1 MKAACVLLMM
11 LAPALAEKASGSAVQ
26 KVIELL
32 DEMKAKITSDLEA
45 ESAAMEEYLS
55 FCDGETKEK
64 IFAIKTADASIQDL
78 SAIIEESK
86 ATIAAKDDEV
96 ATLGTVISDK
106 TKELDAA
113 TKVREAEN
121 ADFVA
126 AEKELMTS
134 IDECSRAA
142 VALEKG
148 LSLLQMRG
156 GHRGKARK
164 ALKKQLAAVENAMK
178 TILAAAWVDASSARR
193 LKSLLQQS
201 SNAADADDLSLSLHQ
216 PQAKQVAYESK
227 SGGIIE
233 AVKEMQAKAEG
244 ELSELRKGEM
254 ASAHEFKMLEQSLTG
269 EISHNQ
275 DKASSATKAKAA
287 AEETLATSEGDL
299 VATKKTKAADEEY
312 SANLKTECETAAS
325 EWASRQASAKA
336 EMGAIDKASEILS
349 SGVTALV
356 QTGAHKKSLDDDSD
370 DEEDDPQS
378 ALRQKLITKIQRLG
392 RKFHSFGL
400 MQLAS
405 VASSDPFVKI
415 RGLIEDMIEK
425 LLKEAQEEATQKAFC
440 DKEMGASKKTES
452 EKIATTEKLQ
462 TRIDGNEAKIA
473 ELTDAIKTL
482 EAEVADIDKA
492 QSEATAI
499 RTKEKTDNLAAIK
512 DFRDSAEAVVAAMG
526 VLKSFYE
533 GGAFIQTKSQK
544 STRPEFGGAKTDTG
558 SSIISV
564 LEVAESDFTTLL
576 AETETEEDA
585 AADAYAKQTEENKI
599 AKATK
604 MADAKAKES
613 EVKSLTVELGHAK
626 EDFES
631 TSSEL
636 DAVQAYIEKLKPQCE
651 EKAMSYEEKKAAREA
666 EIAGLKE
673 ALEILSG
680 TGLLQGPSKFLSFNR
695 HRY

>member
-1 MKAACVLLMM
+1 MKTPFVLIVFAGLTTGTEVS
-11 LAPALAEKASGSAVQ
+11 PVQ

-32 DEMKAKITSDLEA
+32 GECKAKVANDLAA
-45 ESAAMEEYLS
+45 ETKVMEEYS
-55 FCDGETKEK
+55 TFCDDELKEK
-64 IFAIKTADASIQDL
+64 GYAIQTAEREIGDL
-78 SAIIEESK
+78 MATIEDSK
-86 ATIAAKDDEV
+86 ATIVEKSDEIS
-96 ATLGTVISDK
+96 TLGTVIAAK
-106 TKELDAA
+106 EKELADAQG
-113 TKVREAEN
+113 VREGQNAE
-121 ADFVA
+121 FVA
-126 AEKELMTS
+126 AEKELVKS
-134 IDECSRAA
+134 VDECSRA
-142 VALEKG
+142 VTALEKG
-148 LSLLQMRG
+148 MALLQG
-156 GHRGKARK
+156 GRKREAKRELKAVQS
-164 ALKKQLAAVENAMK
+164 AMSTVLAAIAIDTDSTRK
-178 TILAAAWVDASSARR
+178 
-193 LKSLLQQS
+193 LKSFIQQS
-201 SNAADADDLSLSLHQ
+201 AADSDENDLTLKQ

-227 SGGIIE
+227 SGGIIQ
-233 AVKEMQAKAEG
+233 AVKDMGAKAEG
-244 ELSELRKGEM
+244 ELSDLRKKEM
-254 ASAHEFKMLEQSLTG
+254 ADAHEFKMLESSLTG
-269 EISHNQ
+269 EIDHS
-275 DKASSATKAKAA
+275 KEKLSTATKAKAS
-287 AEETLATSEGDL
+287 AEETLASSEEDL

-312 SANLKTECETAAS
+312 STNLKTECETAAH
-325 EWASRQASAKA
+325 EWAARQESAKA
-336 EMGAIDKASEILS
+336 EMAAIDKASEILA

-356 QTGAHKKSLDDDSD
+356 QMNTKRSFDFDASSD
-370 DEEDDPQS
+370 ESDAQS
-378 ALRQKLITKIQRLG
+378 EVRQRLVHKIQSMG
-392 RKFHSFGL
+392 KKFHSFGL

-405 VASSDPFVKI
+405 IASSDPFVKI

-440 DKEMGASKKTES
+440 DKEMGASKKS
-452 EKIATTEKLQ
+452 EAKKKATIDKLQ

-473 ELTDAIKTL
+473 ELTDAIKAL
-482 EAEVADIDKA
+482 EAEVAEIDKA
-492 QSEATAI
+492 QAEATAI

-604 MADAKAKES
+604 EADAKAKES

-651 EKAMSYEEKKAAREA
+651 EKAMSYEEKKA
-666 EIAGLKE
+666 
-673 ALEILSG
+673 
-680 TGLLQGPSKFLSFNR
+680 T
-695 HRY
+695 

>member
-1 MKAACVLLMM
+1 MTSKVLFVALV
-11 LAPALAEKASGSAVQ
+11 LPALVAVESVSPVQ

-32 DEMKAKITSDLEA
+32 GECKAKVKKDLAAEA
-45 ESAAMEEYLS
+45 AVMEEYTT
-55 FCDGETKEK
+55 FCDDELKEK
-64 IFAIKTADASIQDL
+64 GYAIETAGREIGDL
-78 SAIIEESK
+78 MATIEDSK
-86 ATIAAKDDEV
+86 ATITEKSDEISELGTFIAAKD
-96 ATLGTVISDK
+96 
-106 TKELDAA
+106 KELADATA
-113 TKVREAEN
+113 ARQGKNEE
-121 ADFVA
+121 FVA
-126 AEKELMTS
+126 AEKELVKS
-134 IDECSRAA
+134 IDECSRAV

-148 LSLLQMRG
+148 MAFLQG
-156 GHRGKARK
+156 GRKREAKEQLKAVK
-164 ALKKQLAAVENAMK
+164 MAM
-178 TILAAAWVDASSARR
+178 TDILAAIAIDTDSTRK
-193 LKSLLQQS
+193 LKSFIQTANTDS
-201 SNAADADDLSLSLHQ
+201 DEDDLTLKQ

-405 VASSDPFVKI
+405 VAQSDPFVKI

-425 LLKEAQEEATQKAFC
+425 LLKEAEEEATQKAFC
-440 DKEMGASKKTES
+440 DKEMGASKTSQAQKT
-452 EKIATTEKLQ
+452 ATIDKLQ
-462 TRIDGNEAKIA
+462 ARIDGNSAKIA
-473 ELTDAIKTL
+473 ELEEAVKTL
-482 EAEVADIDKA
+482 EAEVAEIDKA

-499 RTKEKTDNLAAIK
+499 RNKEKTDNLAAIK
-512 DFRDSAEAVVAAMG
+512 DFRDSADAVVAAMG

-533 GGAFIQTKSQK
+533 GGALIQTRSQK
-544 STRPEFGGAKTDTG
+544 SARPEFGGAKTDAASG
-558 SSIISV
+558 IISV
-564 LEVAESDFTTLL
+564 LEVAESDFTRLL
-576 AETETEEDA
+576 AETETAEDE
-585 AADAYAKQTEENKI
+585 AADAYAKQTQENKVS
-599 AKATK
+599 KATK
-604 MADAKAKES
+604 EADSKAKQS
-613 EVKSLTVELGHAK
+613 EIKSLTVELGHAE
-626 EDFES
+626 EDHAS
-631 TSSEL
+631 TSTEL
-636 DAVQAYIEKLKPQCE
+636 DAVLAYIDKLKPQCE
-651 EKAMSYEEKKAAREA
+651 EKAMSYADKKAAREA

-680 TGLLQGPSKFLSFNR
+680 TGLIQSS
-695 HRY
+695 HRFMPIRRI